1 LKKLINFEIIK
12 KMHRKNIFLRN
23 IGYIIFSFF
32 IVALLL
38 AIGIYLGYTNRPEV
52 DKVTSVINKDAT
64 MEFSADFNTF
74 WKVWNV
80 LNEKSIYAGDTD
92 DQDKVWGAISGLASS
107 FGDPYTTFFPPE
119 ENDTFREEIRGTF
132 EGIGAE
138 IGVKDDA
145 LTIVAPLKD
154 TPAWNSGLKSGD
166 KIIQIDDV
174 NAIGLTS
181 EEAINLIRGPEGTP
195 VNLMIKREGES
206 EPQTITVTRREIQIP
221 TIETDIKQD
230 EVFVI
235 SFYSFSEN
243 SVSLFRDALIEFIR
257 SKKDKLIIDLRGNP
271 GGYLE
276 AAVNIASWFIDE
288 GEIVL
293 KETFAGA
300 SKPKLYRSRGPR
312 LFNDNL
318 SLVVLIDGGS
328 ASASEILAGA
338 LKEHGL
344 ATLIG
349 MQTFGKG
356 SVQELV
362 KITDETAL
370 KVTVANWLTPNGLS
384 ISEGGLTPDIEVPYT
399 IKDAELNLDPQ
410 MDKAIEFLLS
420 K

>member
-1 LKKLINFEIIK
+1 
-12 KMHRKNIFLRN
+12 MHRKNIFLRN

-243 SVSLFRDALIEFIR
+243 SVFLFRDALIEFIR

-293 KETFAGA
+293 KETFAGW
-300 SKPKLYRSRGPR
+300 SFER
-312 LFNDNL
+312 
-318 SLVVLIDGGS
+318 
-328 ASASEILAGA
+328 
-338 LKEHGL
+338 
-344 ATLIG
+344 TWIG
-349 MQTFGKG
+349 D
-356 SVQELV
+356 LNWY
-362 KITDETAL
+362 
-370 KVTVANWLTPNGLS
+370 ANIW
-384 ISEGGLTPDIEVPYT
+384 
-399 IKDAELNLDPQ
+399 
-410 MDKAIEFLLS
+410 
-420 K
+420 